1 MDFMKRFKIYGAR
14 AIMLLCL
21 FAFAFSSCEKQ
32 VPAPEE
38 SPLQQVSKFV
48 LSYSELYYLWNDKV
62 DYNKNYKTQTDPFA
76 LFDGLVYKELDQW
89 SYLTDDA
96 TSMMEEYEGVETT
109 YGYRLTIIYFS
120 DIKEYAAVVN
130 FVYPGS
136 PAEKAGMKKG
146 DLIYRI
152 DGSPISES
160 NYINLYYSSAMVV
173 ELGTLDRENGKLQ
186 QSGVTFDLTAV
197 KMDLDPVIAYRI
209 VEEDGHKIGYICY
222 TDYIVSSHDK
232 LNRICD
238 EFKSAGVTDVVLDL
252 RYNLGGAA
260 ISASYV
266 SGLFAPRATIEKK
279 DIFLKEVWNKT
290 LTDYWLTQGEVL
302 YQTFD
307 SYSLGHNLDLK
318 RLYVLT
324 TSSTASASEAT
335 IVGLKP
341 YMDVVTIG
349 ENTHG
354 KYCAALL
361 LQPMN
366 NKGEVVEAI
375 SNWAMSLVA
384 YKYTN
389 KDGLTDFTGGLKPN
403 YAVEND
409 IFSSLPFGDTSD
421 PLFAKAIEL
430 ITGKVSSSTR
440 AALQK
445 GFNDGYCRVVPG
457 MTNNLNQNKGGMV
470 KVKGICV
477 E

>member
-1 MDFMKRFKIYGAR
+1 MKSFKIYGMKALL
-14 AIMLLCL
+14 LLCVL
-21 FAFAFSSCEKQ
+21 AFSFSSCKKEP
-32 VPAPEE
+32 VPEVLT
-38 SPLQQVSKFV
+38 PLQKVNKFV
-48 LSYSELYYLWNDKV
+48 LDYSELYYLWNDKV
-62 DYNKNYKTQTDPFA
+62 DYNKNYKIQTDPFA
-76 LFDGLVYKELDQW
+76 LFDGLVYKELDLW

-96 TSMMEEYEGVETT
+96 ASMMEGFEGVETT

-146 DLIYRI
+146 DLIYMI
-152 DGSPISES
+152 DGSPINES
-160 NYINLYYSSAMVV
+160 NYMNLYYSSAIVV
-173 ELGTLDRENGKLQ
+173 ELGTLDRVNGKLQ

-197 KMDLDPVIAYRI
+197 KMDIDPVIAYRI
-209 VEEDGHKIGYICY
+209 VEEGGHKIGYICY
-222 TDYIVSSHDK
+222 TDYIVSSHSK
-232 LNRICD
+232 LNAICD
-238 EFKSAGVTDVVLDL
+238 EFKSSGVTDVVLDL

-266 SGLFAPRATIEKK
+266 SSLFAPRSTVEKK
-279 DIFLKEVWNKT
+279 DVFIREQWNET
-290 LTDYWLTQGEVL
+290 LTNYWISQGEIL

-307 SYSLGHNLDLK
+307 SFALSHNLDLK

-324 TSSTASASEAT
+324 TVNTASASEAT

-361 LQPMN
+361 LQPLD
-366 NKGEVVEAI
+366 NKGEIITDIA
-375 SNWAMSLVA
+375 NWAMSLVA

-389 KDGLTDFTGGLKPN
+389 KDGLTDFTGGLKPD
-403 YAVEND
+403 YAVKND
-409 IFSSLPFGDTSD
+409 VFSALPFGDTSE

-445 GFNDGYCRVVPG
+445 AFNDGSCSVVPG
-457 MTNNLNQNKGGMV
+457 MTNNLNQNKGGMI
-470 KVKGICV
+470 KVKGVCV